1 MLRRDAHYILYP
13 CHTVFQLDPPMGHDP
28 VAASGDVRIADNPY
42 KSEPRPGTSRRQ
54 AILPDLHI
62 ELPSVYLG
70 E

>member
-1 MLRRDAHYILYP
+1 
-13 CHTVFQLDPPMGHDP
+13 MGHDP